1 MQVIRSYV
9 SNYDFLAVRA
19 FSDFRDFKKALF
31 THKLNRGNVKVF
43 TTPSRPLQLRFCP
56 KTASQRQR
64 KETLSEL
71 ENRAAMLSSSLVASR
86 EENDSLKQTMASLR
100 EQNSFLRGMLSAKG
114 IAHEVP
120 PLLPISSIRQSSG
133 SNGGG
138 GGSAITAVNAVV
150 GVIGTALAL
159 VSCVALS
166 STDYEGGGDS
176 VTNPTF
182 GRGKSGSGRRKILSA
197 DDYDLTSTH
206 GHAAKEFNAGVRYVL
221 GSEVVQ
227 FWAAVLVLVVLIVL
241 LFFVAREVYN
251 LVRRD
256 TDGRGRRMSVM
267 SRAFPRKSRRS
278 GSWLTGFGVCNAQ

>member
-1 MQVIRSYV
+1 
-9 SNYDFLAVRA
+9 
-19 FSDFRDFKKALF
+19 
-31 THKLNRGNVKVF
+31 
-43 TTPSRPLQLRFCP
+43 
-56 KTASQRQR
+56 
-64 KETLSEL
+64 
-71 ENRAAMLSSSLVASR
+71 MLSSSLVASR
-86 EENDSLKQTMASLR
+86 EENDSLKQIIASLR

-120 PLLPISSIRQSSG
+120 PPLPISSIRQSNG

-138 GGSAITAVNAVV
+138 GGSAVTAVNAVV
-150 GVIGTALAL
+150 GVMGTALAF

-166 STDYEGGGDS
+166 SMDYEGGGDS

-182 GRGKSGSGRRKILSA
+182 GKMASSRGKSRSGRRTILSA
-197 DDYDLTSTH
+197 KDYDLTSAH

-227 FWAAVLVLVVLIVL
+227 FWGAVLALVVLIVL

-256 TDGRGRRMSVM
+256 ADGRGRRMSIM

-278 GSWLTGFGVCNAQ
+278 GSWLTGFGVCKAQ